1 MIPRKHT
8 KMNSTSNLTSFDLN
22 MKSQSQKQD
31 DPFGGFGDPEPK
43 TQPDKKKFDDDFL
56 DLI

>member
-8 KMNSTSNLTSFDLN
+8 KTNSMSNLTSFDLN
-22 MKSQSQKQD
+22 MKGQSQKQD
-31 DPFGGFGDPEPK
+31 DPFDGFGDSEPK